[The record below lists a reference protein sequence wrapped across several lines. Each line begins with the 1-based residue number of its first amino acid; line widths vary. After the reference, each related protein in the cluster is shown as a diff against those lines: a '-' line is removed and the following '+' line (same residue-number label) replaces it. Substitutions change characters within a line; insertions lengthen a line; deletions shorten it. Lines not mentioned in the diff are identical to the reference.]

1 MRPIVVATSAVAI
14 AFGLS
19 AASLADPAS
28 PTPSAPPSWFLKDCE
43 DDALRASLFD
53 LYKKSEVQ
61 VKLFATFGNWWDIQ
75 EVDVM
80 TDAITHRTGAGA
92 LWGVTNGRVIIHIP
106 ANANDKGVIFYEMF
120 HGAFDHSPLEAQHDK
135 WAADAGAAWCNAFR
149 YLMEARYVPD
159 SPWLAAVNKRMA
171 AGVNLDITAPNP
183 DLILFYCGKDYER
196 FKAFWKERQAHPK
209 ESLDKFFA
217 THSSTTPQ

>member
-1 MRPIVVATSAVAI
+1 MRLIGVAISAVAI
-14 AFGLS
+14 AIGLS
-19 AASLADPAS
+19 AASLADPPAATAS
-28 PTPSAPPSWFLKDCE
+28 ALPLWFLEDCK
-43 DDALRASLFD
+43 DDALRATLFD
-53 LYKKSEVQ
+53 LYKKSAVQ
-61 VKLFATFGNWWDIQ
+61 VKLFATFGNWRDIQ
-75 EVDVM
+75 EVNVM
-80 TDAITHRTGAGA
+80 TDAIRKNTGAGA

-106 ANANDKGVIFYEMF
+106 ADPNDKGVIFYEMF
-120 HGAFDHSPLEAQHDK
+120 HGAFDHSPLEGLHDK

-171 AGVNLDITAPNP
+171 AGVNLGITAPNP

-196 FKAFWKERQAHPK
+196 FRTFWKERQARPT

-217 THSSTTPQ
+217 AHNWTTPE